1 MAKIIV
7 GGEVIMYDFAENVL
21 RVVCGFYCAGFKDFK
36 VVED

>member
-7 GGEVIMYDFAENVL
+7 DGEVIMHDFAENVL